1 LRISD
6 YFSRLLLEICL
17 NAFLKRLL
25 GVNRF
30 VLSPQEYK
38 RVLLTGQLN
47 FIFLLALLAFT
58 LMDMA
63 WGYLYPLPFN
73 IAAILASVIVF
84 FLNRQG
90 QFLTARVL
98 LVIAVNSISLYF
110 TAVLSRD
117 IGIFM
122 FAICINVGV
131 LAAFGYENLRA
142 ALMMILVSTA
152 GFLMAMLHT
161 FERLDRVDIASPAY
175 AERNL
180 IFGFLIAT
188 GSSVTVVYYLLRANH
203 EFEASLLLKERYIA
217 AKNRELIE
225 VNTELDKFFYSAS
238 HDLRAPLTSMQGLIR
253 LMEES
258 QDIEELKQ
266 YSSLLKG
273 RVENLEQFVRTITA
287 YSSNARSEVQL
298 QPVVLRDILRE
309 ALENVRFYP
318 KADSITIHLD
328 VPASVVIQSDPT
340 RLQIVFGN
348 LIANSIKYHDFTKPN
363 CFIAIS
369 HKVEGQSISIQIEDN
384 GCGIPEEV
392 LPRIFDMFY
401 RGHSQSEGSGLGLYI
416 VREALEKLGG
426 SIDVKSVYGMGSTFT
441 ITLPS

>member
-1 LRISD
+1 MI
-6 YFSRLLLEICL
+6 YL
-17 NAFLKRLL
+17 NAFLKSLL

-47 FIFLLALLAFT
+47 FIFVMALLAFT
-58 LMDMA
+58 LMDVA

-73 IAAILASVIVF
+73 IAAIFASILVF
-84 FLNRQG
+84 ILNRQG
-90 QFLTARVL
+90 HFLTARIFL
-98 LVIAVNSISLYF
+98 ALAVNTISLYF

-131 LAAFGYENLRA
+131 LAAFGYENLRT
-142 ALMMILVSTA
+142 ALIMISVSSA
-152 GFLMAMLHT
+152 GFLIAMFHT

-180 IFGFLIAT
+180 VFGFLIAT

-203 EFEASLLLKERYIA
+203 EFEASLLLKERAIA
-217 AKNRELIE
+217 EKNRELVE

-238 HDLRAPLTSMQGLIR
+238 HDLRAPLTSMKGLIG
-253 LMEES
+253 LMEET
-258 QDIEELKQ
+258 QDPEELKQ
-266 YSSLLKG
+266 YAALLKS

-287 YSSNARSEVQL
+287 YSSNARADLQR

-318 KADSITIHLD
+318 KADSITIRLD
-328 VPASVVIQSDPT
+328 VPATLGIQSDPM

-348 LIANSIKYHDFTKPN
+348 LIANAIKYHDFTKPN
-363 CFIAIS
+363 CFIAIT
-369 HKVEGQSISIQIEDN
+369 HKVEKESVSIQIEDN

-392 LPRIFDMFY
+392 VPRIFDMFY

-426 SIDVKSVYGMGSTFT
+426 SIEAKSVYALGSTFT
-441 ITLPS
+441 ITLPLGSSKQ

>member
-1 LRISD
+1 MI
-6 YFSRLLLEICL
+6 YL

-47 FIFLLALLAFT
+47 FIFVMALLAFT
-58 LMDMA
+58 LMDIA

-73 IAAILASVIVF
+73 IAAIFASILVF
-84 FLNRQG
+84 ILNRQG
-90 QFLTARVL
+90 HFLTARIFL
-98 LVIAVNSISLYF
+98 ALAVNTISLYF

-122 FAICINVGV
+122 FAICISVGV
-131 LAAFGYENLRA
+131 LAAFGYENLRT
-142 ALMMILVSTA
+142 ALIMISVSSA
-152 GFLMAMLHT
+152 GFLIAMFHT
-161 FERLDRVDIASPAY
+161 FERLDRIDIASPAY
-175 AERNL
+175 TERNL
-180 IFGFLIAT
+180 VFGFLIAT

-203 EFEASLLLKERYIA
+203 EFEASLLLKERAIA
-217 AKNRELIE
+217 EKNRELVE

-238 HDLRAPLTSMQGLIR
+238 HDLRAPLTSMKGLIG
-253 LMEES
+253 LMEET
-258 QDIEELKQ
+258 QDPEELKQ
-266 YSSLLKG
+266 YSALLKS

-287 YSSNARSEVQL
+287 YSSNARADLQR

-318 KADSITIHLD
+318 KADSITIRLD
-328 VPASVVIQSDPT
+328 VPATLGIQSDPM

-348 LIANSIKYHDFTKPN
+348 LIANAIKYHDFTKPN
-363 CFIAIS
+363 CFIAIT
-369 HKVEGQSISIQIEDN
+369 HKVEKESISIQIEDN

-392 LPRIFDMFY
+392 VPRIFDMFY

-426 SIDVKSVYGMGSTFT
+426 SIDVKSVYGLGSTFT
-441 ITLPS
+441 ITLPLGSSQ

>member
-1 LRISD
+1 MI
-6 YFSRLLLEICL
+6 YL
-17 NAFLKRLL
+17 NAFLKSLL

-47 FIFLLALLAFT
+47 FIFVMALLAFT
-58 LMDMA
+58 LMDVA

-73 IAAILASVIVF
+73 IAAIFASILVF
-84 FLNRQG
+84 ILNRQG
-90 QFLTARVL
+90 HFLTARIFL
-98 LVIAVNSISLYF
+98 ALAVNTISLYF

-131 LAAFGYENLRA
+131 LAAFGYENLRT
-142 ALMMILVSTA
+142 ALIMISVSSA
-152 GFLMAMLHT
+152 GFLIAMFHT
-161 FERLDRVDIASPAY
+161 FERLDRVDIASAAY
-175 AERNL
+175 TERNL
-180 IFGFLIAT
+180 VFGFLIAT

-203 EFEASLLLKERYIA
+203 EFEASLLLKERAIA
-217 AKNRELIE
+217 EKNRELVE

-238 HDLRAPLTSMQGLIR
+238 HDLRAPLTSMKGLIG
-253 LMEES
+253 LMEET
-258 QDIEELKQ
+258 QDPEELKQ
-266 YSSLLKG
+266 YSALLKS

-287 YSSNARSEVQL
+287 YSSNARADLQR

-318 KADSITIHLD
+318 KADSITIRLD
-328 VPASVVIQSDPT
+328 VPATLGIQSDPM

-348 LIANSIKYHDFTKPN
+348 LIANAIKYHDFTKSN
-363 CFIAIS
+363 CFIAIT
-369 HKVEGQSISIQIEDN
+369 HKAEKESISIQIEDN

-392 LPRIFDMFY
+392 VPRIFDMFY

-426 SIDVKSVYGMGSTFT
+426 SIDVKSVYGLGSTFT
-441 ITLPS
+441 ITLPLGSSQ